1 LNFSRFFAISS
12 SLFRYLVANK
22 VIVSRETDDA
32 WTMTVFL
39 KASVFGKIVRA
50 PGSGREIGDGLATS
64 DKIVSPGLDLHNNV
78 IQRSAPKQLLD
89 KIQFRY
95 KLNSLRRPDMKRG
108 HSFIYIAFFTVLC
121 FSPARPQERDQHD
134 HHHDASEKI
143 GRVNF
148 PVSCGEGK
156 QFNRAVAWLHSFEYE
171 EAERAFTAIGVAD
184 PKCGMA
190 YWGIAMS
197 NYHPIWAP
205 PTPAELKKG
214 LAAVERA
221 QSAGAQTQRERDY
234 IAAIEVFYKDSD
246 KLDHK
251 TRALAYSEAM
261 EKVYHRYPKDREAA
275 VFYALT
281 LIWKGMMAND
291 KSYAN
296 EKSAAEILNGVLAAE
311 PEHPGVAHYII
322 HSLDYPPLANLALP
336 AARSYA
342 KIAPASAHARHMP
355 SHIFTRLGLWQ
366 DSIQSNLDSAAAA
379 KAYAA
384 KNRLAGAWDQQLHAM
399 DYLVYA
405 YLQGAQDKKA
415 WGMVDEL
422 NKIEKVEPETFVA
435 AYAFSAIPAR
445 YALERRQWEEAAGLT
460 VAPGSFPWDRFRW
473 AEAHIYCARAIGA
486 ARSGKP
492 DSTREDVNKLAE
504 IRQSIPNIKGA
515 YDWGK
520 QVEIQFQVA
529 TGWLAFAE
537 GKKDEA
543 VRLMRAAADLED
555 STDKHPVTP
564 GAILPA
570 REQLGDLLLE
580 TAQAA
585 QALSSFEAA
594 LRVAPNRFNGLYGAA
609 RAAELAGD
617 RKKAAGYYAQL
628 VKLCERADGTRPEL
642 EQAKVFLAKK

>member
-1 LNFSRFFAISS
+1 
-12 SLFRYLVANK
+12 
-22 VIVSRETDDA
+22 
-32 WTMTVFL
+32 
-39 KASVFGKIVRA
+39 
-50 PGSGREIGDGLATS
+50 
-64 DKIVSPGLDLHNNV
+64 
-78 IQRSAPKQLLD
+78 
-89 KIQFRY
+89 
-95 KLNSLRRPDMKRG
+95 MKRG
-108 HSFIYIAFFTVLC
+108 HSLIYIACFTVLC
-121 FSPARPQERDQHD
+121 FSPARPQEREQHD
-134 HHHDASEKI
+134 HQHDSSEQI

-148 PVSCGEGK
+148 PVSCSEGK

-171 EAERAFTAIGVAD
+171 EAERAFTAIGAAD

-221 QSAGAQTQRERDY
+221 GSEGTQTQRERDY

-251 TRALAYSEAM
+251 TRALAYSDAM
-261 EKVYHRYPKDREAA
+261 EKVYRGYPKDREAA

-281 LIWKGMMAND
+281 LISKGMMAND

-296 EKSAAEILNGVLAAE
+296 EKRAAEILNGVLAAE

-322 HSLDYPPLANLALP
+322 HSFDYPPLANLALP

-384 KNRLAGAWDQQLHAM
+384 KHRLAGAWDNQLHAM

-415 WGMVDEL
+415 WLVVDEL
-422 NKIEKVEPETFVA
+422 NKIEKAEPESFSA

-460 VAPGSFPWDRFRW
+460 VAPSSFPWDRFRW

-492 DSTREDVNKLAE
+492 DSAREDVNKLAE
-504 IRQSIPNIKGA
+504 IRQSLPNIKGA

-520 QVEIQFQVA
+520 QVEIQLQVA
-529 TGWLAFAE
+529 SAWLAFAE

-580 TAQAA
+580 TGQPT
-585 QALSSFEAA
+585 QALSSFEVA
-594 LRVAPNRFNGLYGAA
+594 LREAPNRFNGLYGAA

-628 VKLCERADGTRPEL
+628 VKLCERADGARPEL
-642 EQAKVFLAKK
+642 EQAKVFLARK